1 MKHLLRNTI
10 VGLSAAGVVATT
22 SMAVAAPGASARP
35 RTTAS
40 PRSESVMAGRG
51 PTVSFDSIVHLT
63 GGLTA
68 STTAGGFAVAGA
80 LTDSGTENGSGYFA
94 GGGAT
99 PSGPNILHATQTF
112 TGAHGTITIS
122 LVGDFGPLP
131 AQTAQGV
138 GTWTITTGTGA
149 YAHAHGFGEWR
160 AVADFTAAQAHTGP
174 PLVTF
179 IFSGIAN

>member
-1 MKHLLRNTI
+1 MKRKVIRAMTALAAGGLA
-10 VGLSAAGVVATT
+10 VGIAVAPSSAAPAGADVARSGSEHVV
-22 SMAVAAPGASARP
+22 G
-35 RTTAS
+35 
-40 PRSESVMAGRG
+40 
-51 PTVSFDSIVHLT
+51 TVSFESVVHLA
-63 GGLTA
+63 GNLTA
-68 STTAGGFAVAGA
+68 STTAGSFAVAGM
-80 LTDSGTENGSGYFA
+80 LTDSGSETGSGRFA

-138 GTWTITTGTGA
+138 GTWTITSGTGA
-149 YAHAHGFGEWR
+149 YAHAHGFGQWR

-174 PLVTF
+174 PVVTF